1 MSTSPPTGDAPL
13 SRLLD
18 EVCDRFEA
26 AWKAADTPAARPRI
40 EDYLADVPAPQRP
53 ALLRELI
60 LLETDYRRLA
70 GDRPR
75 PEDFLARFPELDA
88 TWLAGA
94 FVPATNP
101 AAAQADGT
109 SVWVPTDQTL
119 PPPGHGTGSEAAPAT
134 VGGYRIVRRL
144 GGGGMGTVYEAE
156 EAASGRRVALK
167 FLAPELADSPDAIAR
182 FRAEGRLAS
191 GIAHPRCVFV
201 LAADEEAG
209 RPYIVMELMPG
220 DTLADLVARQG
231 PLPPAQAVACILDVL
246 DGLLEAH
253 RIGVLHR
260 DVKPSNCFLTSE
272 GRVKVGDFGLAK
284 SLGRG
289 AHLTRTGTFLGTPL
303 YASPEQIKGQPVD
316 PRTDVYSLAATLY
329 FLLAGKA
336 PFEGGDAL
344 AVMAQVVSDPPPPL
358 RDQRPD
364 APPGLERVLLRGLER
379 DRDRRPQSLEEF
391 RTALLPFAPQRASPG
406 TPGWRFAAHLLD
418 GFLYALLGT
427 DVGLL
432 ALFVLPHLDA
442 AGKQM
447 LLLVSNGLWI
457 LCFTLLEG
465 LWGWSLGKLLL
476 GLRVWSADKSEPP
489 GLARALVRTV
499 AHFTIVYLAGTVLI
513 WVAYG
518 NPEAG
523 WLELLGALLTM
534 LGGLLLLATMRQR
547 NGYRGPHDFLSGTR
561 VVRLPFTKTDDLLA
575 GRPARV
581 PLGSARPPEIPERLG
596 PFTVQG
602 LLHATPD
609 RQVLIGTDPALG
621 RTVWLE
627 LRDLRVPG
635 VPSARRDLHRPAR
648 LRWLGSGRH
657 EPWQWDAFLA
667 PSGIPA
673 SDLVAGGRR
682 LMWHQARPVLE
693 QLADELAAACA
704 DGTLPPTLTTEQIWV
719 RSGGQVLLLD
729 APPVAPAETPAATP
743 ATDQGRSLA
752 MLRQTALLL
761 LDRDEKPSF
770 APLGRIGRAAL
781 WVVLLGLLVAAAQ
794 FFFNGYTPAAGG
806 VLFAGVLVAVWLVMA
821 LRAQAARDR
830 QGLVRSPLPG
840 HADNLLV
847 RLLSVRQPY
856 TTVEEVRTDLA
867 ATHDQPARVT
877 PSLRLAH
884 LSLLGALLLPGL
896 ILMFFFGKA
905 FNGMAITALHEEI
918 SGLEKTLYVLDSGR
932 LRGLVHDRTDR
943 DDLVKR
949 FSNPAIRRRLAEALA
964 RQKEDLSLRLESVNV
979 VERVMLGDDLKK
991 ARHLLEPGRT
1001 IDLTGFDS
1009 EHFLRA
1015 AEDAEAKVRH
1025 PERFRVYK
1033 GADRQGP
1040 GLVAGVFA
1048 LLVTWPVCWVAWA
1061 GLWRGGLTQRLL
1073 GLALVSANGRPAWRL
1088 QCAWR
1093 ALVVWAPVAALLG
1106 VSLWLDAYY
1115 PGQARWAWANWGGAL
1130 VVLLGGAVLT
1140 LRSPARGWHD
1150 RLAGTYVVPR

>member
-1 MSTSPPTGDAPL
+1 
-13 SRLLD
+13 
-18 EVCDRFEA
+18 VCDRFEA
-26 AWKAADTPAARPRI
+26 AWKAAHTAAARPRI
-40 EDYLADVPAPQRP
+40 EDYLADVPDPQRP

-60 LLETDYRRLA
+60 LLEADYRRLG

-75 PEDFLARFPELDA
+75 PEDFLARFPELEA
-88 TWLAGA
+88 AWLAGA
-94 FVPATNP
+94 LAPEATPVPAR
-101 AAAQADGT
+101 ADGT
-109 SVWVPTDQTL
+109 APWVPPTRDTTPPQGPRGESQPL
-119 PPPGHGTGSEAAPAT
+119 PPT

-220 DTLADLVARQG
+220 DTLADLVERQG
-231 PLPPAQAVACILDVL
+231 PLPPGQAVACILDVL

-260 DVKPSNCFLTSE
+260 DVKPSNCFLTAD

-329 FLLAGKA
+329 FLLDGKA

-358 RDQRPD
+358 RGRRPD
-364 APPGLERVLLRGLER
+364 VPPGLERVLLRGLER

-391 RTALLPFAPQRASPG
+391 RAALLPFAPQRASAG

-418 GFLYALLGT
+418 GSLYTLLGT

-432 ALFVLPHLDA
+432 ALFALPHLGTV
-442 AGKQM
+442 GKQT
-447 LLLVSNGLWI
+447 LVLVSNGLWI
-457 LCFTLLEG
+457 LCFALLEG
-465 LWGWSLGKLLL
+465 LWGWSPGKLLL
-476 GLRVWSADKSEPP
+476 RLRVWAAGSSEPP
-489 GLARALVRTV
+489 GLARALVRAV
-499 AHFTIVYLAGTVLI
+499 AFFTIVYLAATVLL

-518 NPEAG
+518 NPEVW
-523 WLELLGALLTM
+523 WLEFVGSLLTV
-534 LGGLLLLATMRQR
+534 LGSLLLLSTMRQR
-547 NGYRGPHDFLSGTR
+547 NGYRGPHEFLSGTR
-561 VVRLPFTKTDDLLA
+561 VVRLPTAGANDLLA
-575 GRPARV
+575 GRSPRV
-581 PLGSARPPEIPERLG
+581 PLSSARPAEIPERLG

-602 LLHATPD
+602 VLHATPD
-609 RQVLIGTDPALG
+609 QTVLIGTDPALG

-627 LRDLRVPG
+627 LRPLHAPG
-635 VPSARRDLHRPAR
+635 LPPARSDLHRPAR
-648 LRWLGSGRH
+648 LRWLGGGIH

-667 PSGIPA
+667 PSGVPA
-673 SDLVAGGRR
+673 SDLVANGRR
-682 LMWHQARPVLE
+682 LVWHQARPVLE
-693 QLADELAAACA
+693 QLAEELAAACA
-704 DGTLPPTLTTEQIWV
+704 DGTLPPTMTTDQVWV
-719 RSGGQVLLLD
+719 RPGSQVLLLD
-729 APPVAPAETPAATP
+729 APPVEPAETSAATP

-752 MLRQTALLL
+752 LLRQTAVLL
-761 LDRDEKPSF
+761 LDRNEKPSF
-770 APLGRIGRAAL
+770 APLGRIWRAGL
-781 WVVLLGLLVAAAQ
+781 WVVLLCLLGAAAR
-794 FFFNGYTPAAGG
+794 FFLAGHTF
-806 VLFAGVLVAVWLVMA
+806 VAGVLLLPGVILTFWLVMA

-847 RLLSVRQPY
+847 RLLGVRQPY
-856 TTVEEVRTDLA
+856 STVEEVRADLQ
-867 ATHDQPARVT
+867 ATRDQPARVT

-918 SGLEKTLYVLDSGR
+918 SGLEKALYVLDSGR
-932 LRGLVHDRTDR
+932 LRGLVQGRTDR
-943 DDLVKR
+943 DDLVER
-949 FSNPAIRRRLAEALA
+949 FSNPAVRRRLDEALA
-964 RQKEDLSLRLESVNV
+964 REKEDLSLRLESVNV
-979 VERVMLGDDLKK
+979 VERVMLGEDLKK
-991 ARHLLEPGRT
+991 ARRLLEPGRA
-1001 IDLTGFDS
+1001 IDLAGFES
-1009 EHFLRA
+1009 EHFLRS

-1025 PERFRVYK
+1025 PERFRIYK

-1048 LLVTWPVCWVAWA
+1048 FLAAWPVCWVAWA
-1061 GLWRGGLTQRLL
+1061 GLWRGGLAHRLL
-1073 GLALVSANGRPAWRL
+1073 GLSLVSANGRPAWRL

-1093 ALVVWAPVAALLG
+1093 ALVVWAPVTALLG
-1106 VSLWLDAYY
+1106 VSLWLDAYS
-1115 PGQARWAWANWGGAL
+1115 PGQARWAWASWGGAL
-1130 VVLLGGAVLT
+1130 VVLLGVAVLA
-1140 LRSPARGWHD
+1140 LRSPARGLHD